1 MKSWNAKVLRFDLVQ
16 AVSAVKSSRV
26 WRQVHPVYIGL
37 PILYD
42 EGKQKNTHV
51 DHSFLWHYSI
61 VLFRHLGSVVIV
73 LHAHSS
79 SHQ

>member
-37 PILYD
+37 PMLYD
-42 EGKQKNTHV
+42 EGRQKTLTLIILFYGTIPLC
-51 DHSFLWHYSI
+51 SFDILA
-61 VLFRHLGSVVIV
+61 LL
-73 LHAHSS
+73 
-79 SHQ
+79 